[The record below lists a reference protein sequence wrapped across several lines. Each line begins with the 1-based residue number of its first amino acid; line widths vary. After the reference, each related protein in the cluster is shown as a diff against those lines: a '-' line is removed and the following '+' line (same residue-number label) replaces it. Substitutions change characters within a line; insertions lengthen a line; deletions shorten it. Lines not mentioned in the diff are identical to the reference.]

1 MVLEWKTRTAYALT
15 ELVAFAI
22 GTVIVVYVIANI
34 TALMFFK
41 YFKSKYNPVLW
52 QRELFEAVFTTAI
65 TFSPIQN
72 EPTSTNESRSR
83 DSRKISPIPPLQ
95 SEATAADG
103 GQGEIIDAGT
113 PSSVSDLGWGATDKD
128 TTKADKEIGIVF
140 VGFQEHGDTF
150 SGKKK
155 KKLVKV
161 WVHVYFALLCGL
173 VAFWFLAIF
182 SDSLFYRKTNSCLD
196 LSVSDTDA
204 TCFLLSTKDVPP
216 GVQQILDEEEGE
228 LVDCPKVQNYLSRSN
243 STYDLEV
250 ICYQSQLSPLAAVG
264 VAYGAMKAIV
274 FAITT
279 VLSAILKLSAKLG
292 ENKWPKRLI
301 FVTQIIISIVVVII
315 IVVVPPS
322 LHSASEPRN
331 TSFDFLRGER
341 FFSFSVIALLAISTV
356 ILLGLFPW
364 WAFKRL
370 DIERLKGLPMQEY
383 IQGVLLYYKFFPHT
397 GIDDVDRALESL
409 NKQMAKI
416 NQSPFHVPCW

>member
-34 TALMFFK
+34 TILMFFK

-83 DSRKISPIPPLQ
+83 DSRNISPIPPLQ
-95 SEATAADG
+95 NEATAVDG
-103 GQGEIIDAGT
+103 GQGETIDADT
-113 PSSVSDLGWGATDKD
+113 PSSVSGLGRGVTDKD
-128 TTKADKEIGIVF
+128 TTNAEKEIGIVF

-161 WVHVYFALLCGL
+161 WVHVYFTLLCGL
-173 VAFWFLAIF
+173 VALWFLAIF

-228 LVDCPKVQNYLSRSN
+228 LVDCQKVQDYLSRSN

-250 ICYQSQLSPLAAVG
+250 ICYQSQLSPLAAMG

-279 VLSAILKLSAKLG
+279 VLSAILKLSAKVG
-292 ENKWPKRLI
+292 EKTWPKRLI
-301 FVTQIIISIVVVII
+301 FVKQIIISIFVVII

-370 DIERLKGLPMQEY
+370 DIEKLKGLPMQEY
-383 IQGVLLYYKFFPHT
+383 IQGALLYYKFFPHT
-397 GIDDVDRALESL
+397 GIDDVDRAREMFEQT
-409 NKQMAKI
+409 NRE
-416 NQSPFHVPCW
+416 N